1 MPNAQEDGGQLGARM
16 RGAQAEAAPRLAGAG
31 APFGQ
36 RHVSAPPEPAAAYGD
51 TAVAACCANKA
62 ARSSKERA
70 EKMKE
75 RAVEIACVRLGDDA
89 ASIFARDSV
98 R

>member
-1 MPNAQEDGGQLGARM
+1 M
-16 RGAQAEAAPRLAGAG
+16 RGAEAEAASRLAGAG

-51 TAVAACCANKA
+51 AAVAACCANKA
-62 ARSSKERA
+62 ARSLKERA
-70 EKMKE
+70 EKMIE
-75 RAVEIACVRLGDDA
+75 RAVEIACFRLCDDA
-89 ASIFARDSV
+89 ATIFARDSV